1 MGFGWSFSP
10 SAQPARVIGAQSCL
24 PDSCQHL
31 CQLQLSA
38 SQSSASDPGDML
50 HPHSAWHSLVLAHTT
65 LESPTQRPQ
74 VLHVVKALSS
84 VLFYLSW
91 LCVAFLPFVL
101 MFLSDLICIQIT
113 SPGGSPIRGKN
124 AVRAFRHATS
134 HHATPHH
141 CCRRWSPPLHPVQ
154 SVTSPYPSCPL
165 QSLHLQLQPPSA
177 TSHHTPPLSVISS
190 CGLIHYKSALW
201 TYQLR
206 PPRMA
211 SPATWAFWAS
221 STERTHLVPIANP
234 SLNLRLA

>member
-31 CQLQLSA
+31 HQLQLSA

-50 HPHSAWHSLVLAHTT
+50 HPHSAWPSLVLVHTT

-74 VLHVVKALSS
+74 VLHVVKALSG
-84 VLFYLSW
+84 VLFYLIW

-124 AVRAFRHATS
+124 AVRAFRHATP

-141 CCRRWSPPLHPVQ
+141 CCRCWSPPLHPVQ

-165 QSLHLQLQPPSA
+165 QSLHLQLQPPST
-177 TSHHTPPLSVISS
+177 TSHHTPPLSHF
-190 CGLIHYKSALW
+190 LPW
-201 TYQLR
+201 THPLQVCIVDILAETTQDGKPCHTGFLGQLH
-206 PPRMA
+206 
-211 SPATWAFWAS
+211 
-221 STERTHLVPIANP
+221 RTDPFGSH
-234 SLNLRLA
+234 SES

>member
-31 CQLQLSA
+31 HQLQLSA

-50 HPHSAWHSLVLAHTT
+50 HPHSAWPSLVLVHTT

-74 VLHVVKALSS
+74 VLHVVKALSG
-84 VLFYLSW
+84 VLFYLIW

-124 AVRAFRHATS
+124 AVRAFRHATPR
-134 HHATPHH
+134 HTTPLL
-141 CCRRWSPPLHPVQ
+141 SLL
-154 SVTSPYPSCPL
+154 VTSTPSRPVCHLPIPILPSPVSSSPAPAPL
-165 QSLHLQLQPPSA
+165 YHQPPHTSTQSFPPVDSSITSLHCGH
-177 TSHHTPPLSVISS
+177 TS
-190 CGLIHYKSALW
+190 
-201 TYQLR
+201 
-206 PPRMA
+206 
-211 SPATWAFWAS
+211 
-221 STERTHLVPIANP
+221 
-234 SLNLRLA
+234 